1 MKLLEPVFE
10 PEPTKHE
17 VDSLGTRLQLQ
28 RRISHYRLYINIVR
42 IWLCLCLLRR
52 SMSSDIYGSG

>member
-1 MKLLEPVFE
+1 M
-10 PEPTKHE
+10 
-17 VDSLGTRLQLQ
+17 Q

-52 SMSSDIYGSG
+52 